1 MSDMWLLDLKT
12 DEHPTGSLNAAEL
25 YRHLINARTW
35 GFENF
40 DSAISW
46 QRRMWAQDAVKVLD
60 ATTKKNV
67 SEAMGQVN
75 RAPSWNTFISTFLS
89 KLSFSESAIPAPLEK
104 RQTASLRWFGTKLVQ
119 EMAAAG
125 KTVDEIVDINWPVA
139 IGGVGVTVGVVRRDQ
154 LPRDELGC

>member
-1 MSDMWLLDLKT
+1 MWLLDLKT
-12 DEHPTGSLNAAEL
+12 DENPTGSLNATEL
-25 YRHLINARTW
+25 YKHLINARTW

-46 QRRMWAQDAVKVLD
+46 QRRMWAQDAVTVLD
-60 ATTKKNV
+60 ATTKKTV
-67 SEAMGQVN
+67 SAALNQVKKELPQN
-75 RAPSWNTFISTFLS
+75 SVISKLLS
-89 KLSFSESAIPAPLEK
+89 KLSFSESAVPAASEK

-139 IGGVGVTVGVVRRDQ
+139 IGGVGVTVGVVRQ
-154 LPRDELGC
+154 NLLQRDELQY